1 MKFFKDMLN
10 DEQGATAI
18 EYGLIA
24 ALIAV
29 AAITAMGMRKN
40 GHTVSMF
47 QVGEAGGVI
56 DEEILRSV
64 QGFGLPPMPKILD
77 DESMAEV
84 NWYV

>member
-1 MKFFKDMLN
+1 MGKSIAIIMTTGTN
-10 DEQGATAI
+10 DTI
-18 EYGLIA
+18 KTSL
-24 ALIAV
+24 